1 MSTVNTNE
9 YLFNLTRSSLLGRI
23 EDATAFVE
31 GDVIE
36 VDMDTDFIRVV
47 ITPEIWHISGDHNG
61 SEFRYDFTRGS
72 DTRTHF
78 AIECLIFEARRIWR
92 EMH

>member
-1 MSTVNTNE
+1 MSTAIN
-9 YLFNLTRSSLLGRI
+9 LFNATRASILSRI
-23 EDATAFVE
+23 EDATVFIE
-31 GDVIE
+31 DGVIE
-36 VDMDTDFIRVV
+36 LNTDTDFIRIVT
-47 ITPEIWHISGDHNG
+47 TPEIWHISGNHNG

-72 DTRTHF
+72 DSRTQF

>member
-1 MSTVNTNE
+1 MSNTIN
-9 YLFNLTRSSLLGRI
+9 LFNATRASILNRI
-23 EDATAFVE
+23 EDATAFIE
-31 GDVIE
+31 DGVIE
-36 VDMDTDFIRVV
+36 LNMDMDFIRIVT
-47 ITPEIWHISGDHNG
+47 TPEIWHISGDHNG

-72 DTRTHF
+72 DSRIQF